1 MTMREI
7 IFRGKLPSGAWIEGD
22 LRQYPSGAKAIK
34 STDFTILMEVD
45 PRTVGQYTGLTDKN
59 GTKIFE
65 GDIVHM
71 NSKKFGLSGH
81 GLVVFWNG
89 GFAIDD
95 RKRKRLY
102 PFIQNGQYNA
112 GDYRV
117 DCNIYDNPELMEVRN
132 G

>member
-34 STDFTILMEVD
+34 STDFASTMEVD

-59 GTKIFE
+59 GTRIFE
-65 GDIVHM
+65 GDIV
-71 NSKKFGLSGH
+71 
-81 GLVVFWNG
+81 LVKDCG
-89 GFAIDD
+89 YGEIRYCGSGFALGFGCGFCVSEKYEREVI
-95 RKRKRLY
+95 
-102 PFIQNGQYNA
+102 G
-112 GDYRV
+112 
-117 DCNIYDNPELMEVRN
+117 NIHDNPELLEVRH

>member
-1 MTMREI
+1 MREI

-81 GLVVFWNG
+81 GHVVFRNG

-102 PFIQNGQYNA
+102 PFMQNGQYNA